1 MQVKGLAEADAR
13 ELVAARGP
21 GKDGGYPDP
30 LSVWRRAGLKPLAL
44 EALARADAYR
54 SQGLARREALWAVK
68 RLPGEK
74 KKVQP
79 LPLFAAAGIADRG
92 AEPADRTSVR
102 EGKKGSGGVNPG

>member
-79 LPLFAAAGIADRG
+79 RS
-92 AEPADRTSVR
+92 EEHTSELQSLMRNSYAVFCL
-102 EGKKGSGGVNPG
+102 KKN

>member
-44 EALARADAYR
+44 EALPRADAYR
-54 SQGLARREALWAVK
+54 SHGLARSQARWAVK
-68 RLPGEK
+68 PLPGGRQ
-74 KKVQP
+74 KVKP
-79 LPLFAAAGIADRG
+79 LAFFTAAGTQDRARSESG
-92 AEPADRTSVR
+92 R
-102 EGKKGSGGVNPG
+102 EGRRV

>member
-1 MQVKGLAEADAR
+1 MRYALRPGLRQGKGLAEADAR

-74 KKVQP
+74 KRSEERRV
-79 LPLFAAAGIADRG
+79 
-92 AEPADRTSVR
+92 
-102 EGKKGSGGVNPG
+102 GKECVSTCRARWSPDH